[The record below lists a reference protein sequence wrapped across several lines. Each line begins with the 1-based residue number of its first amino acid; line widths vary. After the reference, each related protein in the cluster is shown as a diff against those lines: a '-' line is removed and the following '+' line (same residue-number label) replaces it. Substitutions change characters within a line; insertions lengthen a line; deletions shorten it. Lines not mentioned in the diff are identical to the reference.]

1 MTRLLAHLVLALTT
15 AVVTAGPPRLVGYL
29 PYWATSTLEAG
40 RHPGLTD
47 LMLFSGEPRADGSLD
62 ASRLD
67 KTPWGKVAA
76 MRASGTRVHLC
87 LGGWGRSR
95 HFAAVTSDPKRR
107 ARFVAEVA
115 RFCAERDLDGVDLD
129 WEHPRGA
136 AELAAYGLLIDE
148 LKAALAPRRGEV
160 TLTLAGAGQ
169 LPPGGGRRADRV
181 QLMAYDMPG
190 RHATAEAA
198 KARAEALIA
207 AGVPADR
214 LVLGVPF
221 YGRGVTERDRTL
233 PYREILARH
242 SPRPE
247 QDDADGLH
255 FNGPATMA
263 RKAAWVRE
271 RGLGG
276 VMAWELTQDAPG
288 EASLLQALRREL
300 NRPR

>member
-1 MTRLLAHLVLALTT
+1 MTRRLALLLLALAV
-15 AVVTAGPPRLVGYL
+15 AVNASEKPRLVGYL
-29 PYWATSTLEAG
+29 PHGKTAMLEAG
-40 RHPGLTD
+40 RFLGLTD
-47 LMLFSGEPRADGSLD
+47 LILVSGEPRADGSLD
-62 ASRLD
+62 ASWLD
-67 KTPWGKVAA
+67 RTPWDKVATV
-76 MRASGTRVHLC
+76 RASGTRVHLC

-95 HFAAVTSDPKRR
+95 YFAAVTADPARR

-115 RFCAERDLDGVDLD
+115 EFCARRGLDGVDLD
-129 WEHPRGA
+129 WEHPRGT

-148 LKAALAPRRGEV
+148 LKAALGPRKGEV

-190 RHATAEAA
+190 RHATTEAA
-198 KARAEALIA
+198 QARIEALVA

-242 SPRPE
+242 APRPE

-255 FNGPATMA
+255 FNGPVTMA
-263 RKAAWVRE
+263 SKAAWVRR
-271 RGLGG
+271 RGLAG
-276 VMAWELTQDAPG
+276 VMAWELTQDADG
-288 EASLLQALRREL
+288 EAGLLRVLRREL
-300 NRPR
+300 DRAP